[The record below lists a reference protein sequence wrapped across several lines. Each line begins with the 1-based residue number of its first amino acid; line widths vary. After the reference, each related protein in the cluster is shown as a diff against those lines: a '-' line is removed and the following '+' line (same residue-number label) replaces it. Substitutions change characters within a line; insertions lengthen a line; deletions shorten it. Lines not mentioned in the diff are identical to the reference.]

1 MNLSGFFD
9 VQAAPSGWFDS
20 FADANGWFDAWLL
33 SDNVSRQWAIANKNG
48 VPMDNIAFL
57 GVVAIDSVV
66 RVNGI
71 LL

>member
-1 MNLSGFFD
+1 MNLSGFFAP
-9 VQAAPSGWFDS
+9 QASPSGWFDS

-33 SDNVSRQWAIANKNG
+33 SDNVSRQWAIASKNG

-57 GVVAIDSVV
+57 GVVAIDSVA
-66 RVNGI
+66 RVNGV